1 MKIAIVAAGFTAA
14 EADELRRAMATFRN
28 NGNIEA
34 FRDRFIS
41 GMTKNGYARDFTE
54 RCFKQIEGFGT
65 YGFPESHAASFA
77 KLVYISSWL
86 KCHYPAVFACALL
99 NSQPMGFYAPAQIV
113 RDAREHDVELRPIDV
128 NYSAWENLLEPL
140 PAGGCALRLGFREIK
155 GLPEEDTKKI
165 ETVRLKIDRHPR
177 ACPADPS
184 SRSDN
189 WFNGGEVRDTSQ
201 PSTDV
206 GKMGPRDKPADDDCD
221 FSEGGFSEGSG
232 STEFSLY
239 AFWRRTG
246 IRKASLVKLAEADAF
261 GSLGLSR
268 RQALWEA
275 QRVKDAP
282 LPLFAALE
290 RDDEDARPETEEAQ
304 VTLPAMP
311 ESTEVVEDYRSIG
324 LSLKNHPFA
333 FLRDDLTAM
342 RCRPSRDIPEIK
354 HGTRT
359 RVAGMVLVRQR
370 PGSASGVIFI
380 TLEDEFGI
388 VNIIVWPSL
397 FDRFRREILTSKFLA
412 VEGKLQREGLVV
424 HIVAEKLANIT
435 HLAEKLDPE
444 SREFTLA
451 LAHADQVAR
460 PGGDQRE
467 LIVRRRK
474 ELAAAAERL
483 KIKSR
488 DFH

>member
-1 MKIAIVAAGFTAA
+1 
-14 EADELRRAMATFRN
+14 
-28 NGNIEA
+28 
-34 FRDRFIS
+34 
-41 GMTKNGYARDFTE
+41 
-54 RCFKQIEGFGT
+54 
-65 YGFPESHAASFA
+65 
-77 KLVYISSWL
+77 
-86 KCHYPAVFACALL
+86 
-99 NSQPMGFYAPAQIV
+99 
-113 RDAREHDVELRPIDV
+113 
-128 NYSAWENLLEPL
+128 
-140 PAGGCALRLGFREIK
+140 
-155 GLPEEDTKKI
+155 
-165 ETVRLKIDRHPR
+165 
-177 ACPADPS
+177 
-184 SRSDN
+184 
-189 WFNGGEVRDTSQ
+189 
-201 PSTDV
+201 
-206 GKMGPRDKPADDDCD
+206 
-221 FSEGGFSEGSG
+221 
-232 STEFSLY
+232 
-239 AFWRRTG
+239 
-246 IRKASLVKLAEADAF
+246 
-261 GSLGLSR
+261 
-268 RQALWEA
+268 
-275 QRVKDAP
+275 
-282 LPLFAALE
+282 
-290 RDDEDARPETEEAQ
+290 
-304 VTLPAMP
+304 MP

>member
-1 MKIAIVAAGFTAA
+1 MDG
-14 EADELRRAMATFRN
+14 
-28 NGNIEA
+28 
-34 FRDRFIS
+34 
-41 GMTKNGYARDFTE
+41 
-54 RCFKQIEGFGT
+54 
-65 YGFPESHAASFA
+65 
-77 KLVYISSWL
+77 
-86 KCHYPAVFACALL
+86 
-99 NSQPMGFYAPAQIV
+99 
-113 RDAREHDVELRPIDV
+113 
-128 NYSAWENLLEPL
+128 
-140 PAGGCALRLGFREIK
+140 
-155 GLPEEDTKKI
+155 
-165 ETVRLKIDRHPR
+165 
-177 ACPADPS
+177 
-184 SRSDN
+184 
-189 WFNGGEVRDTSQ
+189 
-201 PSTDV
+201 
-206 GKMGPRDKPADDDCD
+206 RDKPGHDV
-221 FSEGGFSEGSG
+221 GFYEEGSKVSDAG
-232 STEFSLY
+232 TTSLY

-290 RDDEDARPETEEAQ
+290 RPGEAAQHETHEDH

-311 ESTEVVEDYRSIG
+311 QSTEVVEDYRSVG

-342 RCRPSRDIPEIK
+342 GCRPSRDIPDIE

-397 FDRFRREILTSKFLA
+397 FDRFRREILTGKFLA

-424 HIVAEKLANIT
+424 HIVAEKLSNIT
-435 HLAEKLDPE
+435 YLAEKLDPE

-451 LAHADQVAR
+451 LARADEVTN
-460 PGGDQRE
+460 PGGDRRE